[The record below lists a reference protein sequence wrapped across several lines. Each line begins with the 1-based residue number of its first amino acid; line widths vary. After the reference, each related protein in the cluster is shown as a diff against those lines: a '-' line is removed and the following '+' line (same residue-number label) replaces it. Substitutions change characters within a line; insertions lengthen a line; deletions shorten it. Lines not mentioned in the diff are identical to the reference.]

1 MYDNTAGILNYRGSG
16 VQNTCRIFS
25 PYHSGVENTCRIF
38 MQYPSVVQNT
48 CRIVMLHLSAVGN
61 TGLLFQLWRVP
72 GCRGVL
78 HTPHRRPYGA
88 EYRSC
93 CGMFWGTAVG
103 NTDTF
108 SIPGTRHPSEYGH
121 VFATYGW
128 RLWGVCCCVPTAGYM
143 SYIKIRTCFRHLRVA
158 FVGRM
163 QYAPTAG
170 YMPYIKIRTRFCHLR
185 AAFVGRMQYAPTA
198 GYTCWFGIRIRFPNP
213 IRTTYRKTHPIF
225 QHLADGGNHDREV
238 WPTFGAVHFKNNV
251 LKTYL

>member
-25 PYHSGVENTCRIF
+25 PYHSGVENPCRIF

-72 GCRGVL
+72 GCRGVTAYAPQTAL
-78 HTPHRRPYGA
+78 
-88 EYRSC
+88 RSRITVMLWDVL
-93 CGMFWGTAVG
+93 GDGGW
-103 NTDTF
+103 N
-108 SIPGTRHPSEYGH
+108 YGH

-128 RLWGVCCCVPTAGYM
+128 RLWGVCNTPLPPGTCHTLKYRHVFHTEYM
-143 SYIKIRTCFRHLRVA
+143 LYIKIRTPL
-158 FVGRM
+158 
-163 QYAPTAG
+163 
-170 YMPYIKIRTRFCHLR
+170 
-185 AAFVGRMQYAPTA
+185 
-198 GYTCWFGIRIRFPNP
+198 PNP
-213 IRTTYRKTHPIF
+213 IRATHRKTRPIF